1 MTNEEIAAM
10 NDALENQT
18 WTRMDRDRFEENED
32 RLCMDA
38 DSYNDA
44 QGCSVEFEE
53 PYGED
58 DYYEPDFDGSDEQ
71 AMASAGMGE
80 DESYGYIEDMGFYEY
95 ED

>member
-1 MTNEEIAAM
+1 MTNEEIAAY
-10 NDALENQT
+10 NDALEALS
-18 WTRMDRDRFEENED
+18 WERLNED

-58 DYYEPDFDGSDEQ
+58 DYYEPDFEDDES
-71 AMASAGMGE
+71 AMTSAGMGE

-95 ED
+95 EN